1 MSTLNFDFASQ
12 PAVSSVAL
20 KVLRDSALFS
30 SLDDTELEAV
40 ARCVVDVSVPA
51 GGVVIR
57 EGAPGENLYLVRSG
71 LLKVEK
77 DADGR
82 RLELGEL
89 GPGSAFGEMSL
100 IHAAPTSATVTA
112 VDEARL
118 LAIGRLDLDV
128 LLNWNPILASKM
140 WRSFTQLLATRLRDM
155 NERMV
160 DRFGA

>member
-1 MSTLNFDFASQ
+1 VSTLNFDFASQ

-20 KVLRDSALFS
+20 KVLRDSALFGG
-30 SLDDTELEAV
+30 LDDTELEAV
-40 ARCVVDVSVPA
+40 ARTVVDVAVPA
-51 GGVVIR
+51 GGVVIH

-71 LLKVEK
+71 RLKVEK

-82 RLELGEL
+82 RLLLGEL

-100 IHAAPTSATVTA
+100 IHSVPTSATVTA
-112 VDEARL
+112 VDESRL